1 MVVGAG
7 PSSSPGTG
15 DGWRQVAEQIDSL
28 RAVLLNLVTLVA
40 PSAAPGRPHG
50 TLLSGDGQ
58 GPLGGVSEGPLGQ
71 ASAAIAASGRLSAIA
86 ATWQDDA
93 ILGGPASAPQEA
105 AILAAPRGTRAAGPS
120 GDSVALAMAAYPD
133 AKPDMLDPL
142 NLGKMLELSKE
153 LGILMPVCGHEPLT
167 SRRRGDRRPD
177 GRCGPLEEDRGA
189 FGFSVGAA
197 LGHRWGRPAGWHDVL
212 LVWPAGPLHTGLSES
227 SPPAASSRIPT
238 SAAATVV
245 VL

>member
-1 MVVGAG
+1 MSKHLKKKIPLTPSFDDNSLTQDLAVPGVGRPDAAATVGSAKAPEMVVGAG

-120 GDSVALAMAAYPD
+120 GDSGA
-133 AKPDMLDPL
+133 
-142 NLGKMLELSKE
+142 
-153 LGILMPVCGHEPLT
+153 GH
-167 SRRRGDRRPD
+167 S
-177 GRCGPLEEDRGA
+177 
-189 FGFSVGAA
+189 
-197 LGHRWGRPAGWHDVL
+197 HRLPN
-212 LVWPAGPLHTGLSES
+212 
-227 SPPAASSRIPT
+227 IK
-238 SAAATVV
+238 
-245 VL
+245 